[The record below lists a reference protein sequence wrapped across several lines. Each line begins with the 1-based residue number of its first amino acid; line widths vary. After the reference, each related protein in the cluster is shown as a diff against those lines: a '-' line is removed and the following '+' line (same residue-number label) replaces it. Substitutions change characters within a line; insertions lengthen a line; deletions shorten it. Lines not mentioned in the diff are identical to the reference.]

1 MTTHSSVLAWE
12 IPWTK
17 WATVNGVA
25 KELDMIERLNNN
37 PVIIIFLEVEEQEN
51 VKSPESETWILIL
64 PVLLTVDLE

>member
-12 IPWTK
+12 IPWTE
-17 WATVNGVA
+17 WATVHGVS

>member
-1 MTTHSSVLAWE
+1 MARGTNGNFPDLERQWE
-12 IPWTK
+12 PPEQ
-17 WATVNGVA
+17 GGM
-25 KELDMIERLNNN
+25 LLGERLNNN

>member
-17 WATVNGVA
+17 WATVHGVA